1 LRSYGLCSPVNLA
14 VPVASTR
21 SWRCLS
27 RRARFCSK
35 SKRVPVHQRCR
46 LGALNPLYPLSTHH
60 APAISTWSLTRFELT
75 RRTLAVHSR
84 PGVSNAARV
93 STGTPAGSTEGAD
106 GAGPTITQA
115 VGPTTQAVAP
125 RRQLSQQMASRW
137 CVAHT
142 TVYPCVPGVEWK
154 VPAVTQTPSGR
165 WVWQV
170 ARGTF
175 AVQRRYCAGRGA
187 RRHCPVSAVASW
199 KNL

>member
-1 LRSYGLCSPVNLA
+1 MPQQACTLLLEIKARAGAPE
-14 VPVASTR
+14 VP
-21 SWRCLS
+21 
-27 RRARFCSK
+27 
-35 SKRVPVHQRCR
+35 
-46 LGALNPLYPLSTHH
+46 LGCAQPSLPALYP
-60 APAISTWSLTRFELT
+60 PRTRHQHVVAHTL
-75 RRTLAVHSR
+75 RAHPGATLAVHSR